1 MYDPRDVAREVDMP
15 LFTEYI
21 GRTRE
26 LMMVTSNLEAE
37 LPWKPIIGQT
47 PK

>member
-1 MYDPRDVAREVDMP
+1 MYNPRDVAREVDIP
-15 LFTEYI
+15 LFMEYA

-26 LMMVTSNLEAE
+26 LMMVTSNFEAE
-37 LPWKPIIGQT
+37 LPRKPIIGQT